1 VALNLFTQ
9 LDAQLTDP
17 IGEFVTDGVSHLA
30 SAATGPLKVAAT
42 IYVVLYGYAIMRGL
56 IKEPVLDFAF
66 RAMKVVILV
75 ALVTQVSSYNEY
87 VKNIFFDYLPREI
100 GNAISGGSSHAPTA
114 AQFDQLLNKGF
125 KAAYDIYEKAGWTD
139 PGPAIVGGVVLL
151 ATVIGTAVA
160 YAIALYAKVALAV
173 VLAVGPV
180 FIALYLFNPTRR
192 FTESWVGQVVNFV
205 VLQVLVIAVMSLIIK
220 SVQTI
225 ASATGTGEV
234 LTAGLT
240 FSLIF
245 LLAAFVSTQLPG
257 IASGIAGGGAALG
270 LGLAQAAMQ
279 ASAVASSKLAA
290 RAARSTAAK
299 TAGAMG
305 RAREAR
311 WAAAGQAAARA
322 TGRRS

>member
-1 VALNLFTQ
+1 MNLFAQ
-9 LDAQLTDP
+9 LDAQLTGP
-17 IGEFVTDGVSHLA
+17 ISDFVTDGVSQLA

-42 IYVVLYGYAIMRGL
+42 VYVAIHGYAVMRGL
-56 IKEPVLDFAF
+56 IREPILDFAF

-100 GNAISGGSSHAPTA
+100 GNALSGGSSYAPTA

-139 PGPAIVGGVVLL
+139 PGPAIIGGVVLL
-151 ATVIGTAVA
+151 ATVLGTVVA

-279 ASAVASSKLAA
+279 AAAVASSKLAT